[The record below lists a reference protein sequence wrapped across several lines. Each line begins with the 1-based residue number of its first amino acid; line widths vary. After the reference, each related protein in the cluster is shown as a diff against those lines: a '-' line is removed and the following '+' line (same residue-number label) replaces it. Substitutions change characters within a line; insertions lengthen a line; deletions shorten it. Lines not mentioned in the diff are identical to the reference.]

1 MFHATL
7 AAAAGIEAVFLALV
21 LANLALLP
29 RLPRRGPSRGP
40 SASIVVPARAS
51 VVVPARNEERDVE
64 ASVRSYLAQD
74 YPDLEVVVVDDR
86 STDATPAILERL
98 AGEDPRL
105 RVVSGVD
112 PPAGW
117 LGKPHALAEGSA
129 ASRGELLLFAD
140 ADVRYAPETL
150 SRAAAHLEGRGL
162 DFLCLLPRIEMR
174 GFWENVLLP
183 YLYVALFQSPA
194 FAANWRRPRWVAV
207 GGGAGNLVRRAA
219 YEKVGGHAALRDS
232 VIDDVRLGFT
242 VKAAGFRFGL
252 VRAEDG
258 VAVRM
263 YRGFREVF
271 DGFTKNAAYVYQ
283 GAAGIVFFVLTGATL
298 GAALLPPAVL
308 AAKAAGASIAAGD
321 VRLAIAGFVLALLAR
336 VVLARALRDPLW
348 AAFTHPIMAAVWTG
362 ILSRSLFHRFVKRR
376 LTWRGRE
383 FEARAARF

>member
-1 MFHATL
+1 MLHAAL
-7 AAAAGIEAVFLALV
+7 AAAAGIEAVFLTLV

-29 RLPRRGPSRGP
+29 RLPRRGRT
-40 SASIVVPARAS
+40 SAAAGRVSIVVPARD
-51 VVVPARNEERDVE
+51 EERDVE
-64 ASVRSYLAQD
+64 ASVRSDLAQD
-74 YPDLEVVVVDDR
+74 DPELEVVVVDDR
-86 STDATPAILERL
+86 SADATPEILTRL
-98 AGEDPRL
+98 ARENPRL
-105 RVVSGVD
+105 RVVSGVE

-117 LGKPHALAEGSA
+117 LGKPHALAQGA
-129 ASRGELLLFAD
+129 AAAGGELLLFAD
-140 ADVRYAPETL
+140 ADVRYAPGAV
-150 SRAAAHLEGRGL
+150 SRAVAHLESRGL

-219 YEKVGGHAALRDS
+219 YEKIGGHAALRDS

-252 VRAEDG
+252 VRAEDAVG
-258 VAVRM
+258 VRM

-283 GAAGIVFFVLTGATL
+283 GAAGVGFFVLTAATL
-298 GAALLPPAVL
+298 GAALVPPAVL
-308 AAKAAGASIAAGD
+308 AAAALGARVVSGD
-321 VRLAIAGFVLALLAR
+321 VRLALAGTILAILSRL
-336 VVLARALRDPLW
+336 VLARALRDPLW
-348 AAFTHPIMAAVWTG
+348 PAFTHPIMAAVWTG
-362 ILSRSLFHRFVKRR
+362 ILSRSLFHRFVRRR

-383 FEARAARF
+383 FEARSARF